1 MKTKKS
7 ELELLRKNLLA
18 TELDSILPKAKE
30 HSLVWYNEMMTTTTD
45 GYLCDGVYI
54 TEDDGIE
61 DGLQTELINLH
72 KKQVDYLDKKYGE
85 LTEEDSY
92 YCDDV
97 YSVVYEVVEYF
108 LEQCDI

>member
-1 MKTKKS
+1 MKTKEK
-7 ELELLRKNLLA
+7 ELELFRKNLLA

-30 HSLVWYNEMMTTTTD
+30 HSLAWYNEMMAITTD

-54 TEDDGIE
+54 TKDDGLE

-72 KKQVDYLDKKYGE
+72 IDQINYLDKEYGE
-85 LTEEDSY
+85 LKEEDLY

-97 YSVVYEVVEYF
+97 YSIVFEVAEHF
-108 LEQCDI
+108 LKQCDI